1 MENLAFRFLMVDYGN
16 GETRFFKTEDELK
29 DYVAEIAQDFEN
41 FTVNEDIEF
50 YNLVTGEM
58 VNVETE
64 AKVTVTIV

>member
-1 MENLAFRFLMVDYGN
+1 MVDYGN
-16 GETRFFKTEDELK
+16 GETCFFETEDELK
-29 DYVAEIAQDFEN
+29 DYIAEIAKDFEN
-41 FTVNEDIEF
+41 FTVNEDVEF